1 MLGLPSLAAAVLPP
15 PSPPPPPP
23 RLSTDWWAALK
34 RPRGEV
40 HDYATALRLSLY
52 FYRTQRSGDLSGDPL
67 TPPWRAA
74 PSFATDGAD
83 VGVDLSRGCALL
95 RLEPRHGTALVTAPA
110 AAQ

>member
-1 MLGLPSLAAAVLPP
+1 MLGLPSLAVAGLPP
-15 PSPPPPPP
+15 PQPPPP
-23 RLSTDWWAALK
+23 RLPADYWAALE
-34 RPRGEV
+34 RPVGEV
-40 HDYATALRLSLY
+40 HDYATALRLSLF

-67 TPPWRAA
+67 TPPWRVA

-95 RLEPRHGTALVTAPA
+95 QLEPRHGTALVTAPA